1 MLNGTSKAIRT
12 NESYRATSYSR
23 VRRPATSS
31 SSEPGDSLPRRTQIQ
46 GSAFCI
52 RGVRAAEG
60 FSESP
65 TRSLYRLIVEIAR
78 QITGEP
84 PSVKSTTRPQRCRV
98 AWQVDRVL
106 SFSGGLNR
114 SCSRSL
120 RYGAIA
126 LLPSPRQPVPR
137 RPFASIRP
145 PCRRPRHFCI
155 LLRPK
160 NCALPCTAAGLLT
173 ALIGSARGP
182 EGLLHLGSRKK

>member
-1 MLNGTSKAIRT
+1 MAQAVADGVRMLNGTSKAIRT

-84 PSVKSTTRPQRCRV
+84 PSVKSTTRPQRCRA

-106 SFSGGLNR
+106 SSRAGLNR

-126 LLPSPRQPVPR
+126 LLPSPRPTRSATSFCFNPAALQAATTFLYPPV
-137 RPFASIRP
+137 SQK
-145 PCRRPRHFCI
+145 
-155 LLRPK
+155 LRPSLYRRWPL
-160 NCALPCTAAGLLT
+160 N
-173 ALIGSARGP
+173 SAHRIC
-182 EGLLHLGSRKK
+182 ERA

>member
-1 MLNGTSKAIRT
+1 MAQAVADGVRMLNGTSKAIRT

-78 QITGEP
+78 QNHRGAAERKKYNTSTEM
-84 PSVKSTTRPQRCRV
+84 PSSFASRSSTE
-98 AWQVDRVL
+98 
-106 SFSGGLNR
+106 FSGG
-114 SCSRSL
+114 
-120 RYGAIA
+120 
-126 LLPSPRQPVPR
+126 VE
-137 RPFASIRP
+137 SIVFKVVEVR
-145 PCRRPRHFCI
+145 CHR
-155 LLRPK
+155 
-160 NCALPCTAAGLLT
+160 LT
-173 ALIGSARGP
+173 AISATDPFRDV
-182 EGLLHLGSRKK
+182 LLLQSGRLAGGHDIFVSSCVPKIAPFLVPPLAS